1 MFQYAVDRETKRCY
15 HRCIH
20 RIPNADFIQTF
31 LDEKVWNRIDYPT
44 IAESVELEDR
54 ASMKL
59 EENGVLLS
67 YEPTFGSVAFEEGP
81 FKITLFRLE
90 F

>member
-1 MFQYAVDRETKRCY
+1 M
-15 HRCIH
+15 
-20 RIPNADFIQTF
+20 
-31 LDEKVWNRIDYPT
+31 
-44 IAESVELEDR
+44 SVELESS

-67 YEPTFGSVAFEEGP
+67 YEPTFGSVTFEEGP